1 MDDVGSFMHYNF
13 STALLCEIL
22 EPILCVHVLFAKIA
36 VLILES
42 RVIDREQLAKDLAF
56 HLLYEICEGVAID
69 EATLLGIMG
78 MQIKV
83 EGESV
88 L

>member
-1 MDDVGSFMHYNF
+1 MHDHSAASFF
-13 STALLCEIL
+13 GPLLV
-22 EPILCVHVLFAKIA
+22 PILGVHLLERKVA
-36 VLILES
+36 VLVLKPTVVQ
-42 RVIDREQLAKDLAF
+42 RKQLAEDLAF
-56 HLLYEICEGVAID
+56 HLLYEIWEGVAID